1 MQVVILMLVIGQGGT
16 DVTTTVKT
24 LVADTKVT
32 WTGLAK
38 DMEDIES
45 PVQEWKAVEQPF
57 PQMLYQLQTTAKT
70 FAEAAVFCQV
80 QDSDILGPDADAVI
94 MMKDLKPNTEVWIT
108 DKDTRPL
115 RIMEP
120 GDRQARLNEEQ

>member
-1 MQVVILMLVIGQGGT
+1 MQVVILMLVIRQGGT

-45 PVQEWKAVEQPF
+45 PIQEWKA
-57 PQMLYQLQTTAKT
+57 
-70 FAEAAVFCQV
+70 
-80 QDSDILGPDADAVI
+80 S
-94 MMKDLKPNTEVWIT
+94 
-108 DKDTRPL
+108 
-115 RIMEP
+115 
-120 GDRQARLNEEQ
+120 RLTKN